1 MSTQHRSICPVKMNW
16 RTDTLSAARLW
27 FHGAMKHLIMNQ
39 LMTSSR
45 QFMNNQNLQDKEA
58 VVFTETEVRWHYVM
72 IRNISS
78 VSLSVNMRG
87 RVVLLHLSC
96 CTGSDWRWVQI
107 MSVWTV
113 CSHSSDDHRSQI
125 SSVQHVVTDFWIK
138 RLNVVFLSCLKKHL
152 RNTLFGLKPRCR
164 QVYCLEMCPGLI
176 TLHYITFHYIEGI

>member
-72 IRNISS
+72 IRNISQC
-78 VSLSVNMRG
+78 L
-87 RVVLLHLSC
+87 
-96 CTGSDWRWVQI
+96 W
-107 MSVWTV
+107 VWTWEDGWCCFTWAAV
-113 CSHSSDDHRSQI
+113 QVVTEDESRSCLCEQSALTHQTITDHRSAA
-125 SSVQHVVTDFWIK
+125 SNT
-138 RLNVVFLSCLKKHL
+138 LSQTFELKGWMLYFCLYLKKHL